1 MLECWL
7 YSAFLIS
14 CFSISIIISPSL
26 QCGISTHIAIA
37 HQALE
42 WFDDQRGNTS
52 YRKIILAHQDGFIAG
67 NPYPDAMYSNL
78 CYGGKYH
85 QVAEDTHWVPFLN
98 ATVNYIRRKYP
109 KPWDEATEKL
119 VAFTL
124 GYVSHQMADVTWHSL
139 GIKQGF
145 LRTMGDVNF
154 FGSFPAAHSVGDKGG
169 DLINTFEG
177 DTKPV
182 PLSMDKWFVPTK
194 DLAIIYNEYYGKEVI
209 TEEEIK
215 VCTGIIFLGWL
226 GEKIAGAKIFK
237 KYASAS
243 PFLTEQLHEYFQGSG
258 LSDMAG
264 WTGLIW
270 HDAIDMLEHGTN
282 ICNVPH
288 SPISIHCNTTRRKR
302 LASPLQEK
310 TLKNPGLSIPISE
323 LLDMSSLSLEDIVV
337 EETHRGILYSARKH
351 LNKRIAHQRQMIKPK
366 ITSPKP
372 IVNMAQDDLSYKSA
386 TYGLKQAYAKLGW
399 SISSGNFSGVN
410 TSLVISAPEYG
421 TPGRS
426 QYGKV
431 YLIHSDKG
439 GSFPFHDMD
448 LDECADMSLDGIVP
462 NGRFGYDLAV
472 SDLNKDGIDDLAVSA
487 PSEGKGR
494 LRADNLQYT
503 GAVYVYYG
511 VLGKGI
517 PIKPDLTI
525 IGKGQYY
532 NLGTKLLGADI
543 DSDGYRD
550 LIIGSPYAPAGGPQ
564 RGSVTVFLAKTA
576 RKQGEVLSVTNADWS
591 IAGEQDFSWFGNA
604 MHVMDYARQKTLIV
618 SAPAFRYK
626 ADCRNSPHDTQT
638 VGRVYVYPIQ
648 PGASPTFSVSI
659 TGNETFMKLGM
670 SLSVGSPYLDD
681 APYLAVSAATKAVT
695 VHLPANI
702 ESTFEQ
708 SGVVYLLNMS
718 GILQR
723 KQNVSLTNMT
733 GDRRFARTGWVVDWA
748 DVNMDGIQDLL
759 FSAPFRTNDITEELV
774 GSEEGKLYV
783 YYGGKVFPR
792 GQGTRGCTDIDPCP
806 GEKEQYICTGLP
818 VHSRFGS
825 SFFALPSNNK
835 KTAGRY
841 VAVSAPRSSALAFHA
856 GTVHLYRFTS
866 SF

>member
-1 MLECWL
+1 
-7 YSAFLIS
+7 
-14 CFSISIIISPSL
+14 
-26 QCGISTHIAIA
+26 
-37 HQALE
+37 
-42 WFDDQRGNTS
+42 
-52 YRKIILAHQDGFIAG
+52 
-67 NPYPDAMYSNL
+67 
-78 CYGGKYH
+78 
-85 QVAEDTHWVPFLN
+85 
-98 ATVNYIRRKYP
+98 
-109 KPWDEATEKL
+109 
-119 VAFTL
+119 
-124 GYVSHQMADVTWHSL
+124 
-139 GIKQGF
+139 
-145 LRTMGDVNF
+145 
-154 FGSFPAAHSVGDKGG
+154 
-169 DLINTFEG
+169 
-177 DTKPV
+177 
-182 PLSMDKWFVPTK
+182 
-194 DLAIIYNEYYGKEVI
+194 
-209 TEEEIK
+209 
-215 VCTGIIFLGWL
+215 
-226 GEKIAGAKIFK
+226 
-237 KYASAS
+237 
-243 PFLTEQLHEYFQGSG
+243 
-258 LSDMAG
+258 
-264 WTGLIW
+264 
-270 HDAIDMLEHGTN
+270 
-282 ICNVPH
+282 
-288 SPISIHCNTTRRKR
+288 
-302 LASPLQEK
+302 
-310 TLKNPGLSIPISE
+310 
-323 LLDMSSLSLEDIVV
+323 
-337 EETHRGILYSARKH
+337 
-351 LNKRIAHQRQMIKPK
+351 
-366 ITSPKP
+366 
-372 IVNMAQDDLSYKSA
+372 
-386 TYGLKQAYAKLGW
+386 

-487 PSEGKGR
+487 PSEG
-494 LRADNLQYT
+494 ADNLQYT

-576 RKQGEVLSVTNADWS
+576 RKQGE
-591 IAGEQDFSWFGNA
+591 
-604 MHVMDYARQKTLIV
+604 
-618 SAPAFRYK
+618 
-626 ADCRNSPHDTQT
+626 
-638 VGRVYVYPIQ
+638 

-733 GDRRFARTGWVVDWA
+733 VAALFEGDRRFARTGWVVDWA

-774 GSEEGKLYV
+774 GSEEGELYV

-806 GEKEQYICTGLP
+806 GEKASIAISSGGL
-818 VHSRFGS
+818 VSRENLLVEVIEV
-825 SFFALPSNNK
+825 SFEITYFPFPL
-835 KTAGRY
+835 
-841 VAVSAPRSSALAFHA
+841 PRSTPVLAL
-856 GTVHLYRFTS
+856 LS
-866 SF
+866 SLCLATT